1 MHYLLDRM
9 NTQAAHWE
17 QQGDQRCHFQRC
29 YGMMSANMVQAIA
42 DGYFHDAA
50 WVERLM
56 LRFADYYYDALHLY
70 DQQSDRTPPVWKQA
84 HDATRHRRLH
94 ILQRL
99 LLGINAHINYDLP
112 LALCD
117 CMRDEWHT
125 ADANARQH
133 RYEDHEM
140 VNHIIAETIDAVQ
153 NNIIEPRSIVMAV
166 IDRLMGRV
174 DEWLL
179 AKLIRSWRTDV
190 WHVAVQLLEADS
202 DKQREYIRRAQEA
215 RVLARGRDL
224 ILEKFRQTP
233 RT

>member
-9 NTQAAHWE
+9 NAQAASWE

-42 DGYFHDAA
+42 DRRFHDAA

-70 DQQSDRTPPVWKQA
+70 DQQSDQTPAVWKQA
-84 HDATRHRRLH
+84 HDATCHRRLH

-112 LALCD
+112 LALYD
-117 CMRDEWHT
+117 CLRNEWPT
-125 ADANARQH
+125 ADANARQ
-133 RYEDHEM
+133 RRRDDHET
-140 VNHIIAETIDAVQ
+140 VNRVIAETIDAVQ
-153 NNIIEPRSIVMAV
+153 DDIIEPRSVAMALV
-166 IDRLMGRV
+166 DRLMGRT

-179 AKLIRSWRTDV
+179 AQLIRSWRTDV
-190 WHVAVQLLEADS
+190 WHVAVQLLEAES
-202 DKQREYIRRAQEA
+202 DEERERIRQAQEA
-215 RVLARGRDL
+215 RVLERGRDL
-224 ILEKFRQTP
+224 ALENLR
-233 RT
+233 